1 MTAAL
6 SPRVETRKTGKPLT
20 VALWIVQVLLALMF
34 FMAGGHKVT
43 GDPQMVG
50 LFDVIGI
57 GQWFR
62 YVTGILE
69 IGGGILLLVPRVQAI
84 GAAVLTAVM
93 LGAVTTHLF
102 ILHNAPTMPLILL
115 VGIAFVLFG
124 RREQLAALR
133 ARLASRPT

>member
-1 MTAAL
+1 MTAAI

-43 GDPQMVG
+43 GDLQMVG
-50 LFDVIGI
+50 LFDAIGI

-69 IGGGILLLVPRVQAI
+69 IGGGVLLLVPRVQAV
-84 GAAVLTAVM
+84 GAALLSTVM
-93 LGAVTTHLF
+93 VGAVATHLF
-102 ILHNAPTMPLILL
+102 VLHNAPSMPLVLL
-115 VGIAFVLFG
+115 VGLAVVLVG
-124 RREQLAALR
+124 RREQLAASWGRLV
-133 ARLASRPT
+133 ARN

>member
-1 MTAAL
+1 MTAAI

-50 LFDVIGI
+50 LFDAIGI

-69 IGGGILLLVPRVQAI
+69 IGGGVLILVPRVQAI
-84 GAAVLTAVM
+84 GAAVLSAVM
-93 LGAVTTHLF
+93 VGAVATHLF
-102 ILHNAPTMPLILL
+102 VLHNAPSMPLVLL
-115 VGIAFVLFG
+115 VGLAFVLVG
-124 RREQLAALR
+124 RREQLAALP
-133 ARLASRPT
+133 AKLAPRN

>member
-1 MTAAL
+1 MTAAI
-6 SPRVETRKTGKPLT
+6 SPRVETHKVGKPLT
-20 VALWIVQVLLALMF
+20 IALWTVQVLLALMF

-43 GDPQMVG
+43 GDPQMMG

-69 IGGGILLLVPRVQAI
+69 IGGGILLFVPRVQAV
-84 GAAVLTAVM
+84 GAALLSAVM

-102 ILHNAPTMPLILL
+102 VLHNAPSMPLVLL
-115 VGIAFVLFG
+115 VGLAFVLFG

-133 ARLASRPT
+133 ARFA